1 MSEYITVRNFW
12 DTEVRTEEYPRGKSY
27 KKGEKFPAEGL
38 KVSEER
44 LRQLSTYDNSAG
56 EIFIKKVDENKETI
70 NPFKDE
76 ETETEEESTEE
87 VTETEEES
95 TEEVTETEEEST
107 EEVTETE
114 EESTEEVT
122 ETEEESTEE
131 VTETE
136 EESTEKV
143 IENKKPKE
151 KKASTRGRRKKAD

>member
-1 MSEYITVRNFW
+1 MSEYVTVRNFL
-12 DTEVRTEEYPRGKSY
+12 DTEVRTEEYPKGKLY
-27 KKGEKFPAEGL
+27 EKGEKFPAEGL

-56 EIFIKKVDENKETI
+56 DIFIKKVDENKETI

-76 ETETEEESTEE
+76 GTETEEKSTEE

-122 ETEEESTEE
+122 ENE
-131 VTETE
+131 
-136 EESTEKV
+136 
-143 IENKKPKE
+143 KPKE

>member
-12 DTEVRTEEYPRGKSY
+12 DTEVRTEEYPKGKSY

-56 EIFIKKVDENKETI
+56 DIFIKKVDEDKETI

-76 ETETEEESTEE
+76 GTETEETTE
-87 VTETEEES
+87 VEE
-95 TEEVTETEEEST
+95 
-107 EEVTETE
+107 
-114 EESTEEVT
+114 
-122 ETEEESTEE
+122 
-131 VTETE
+131 
-136 EESTEKV
+136 
-143 IENKKPKE
+143 PKT